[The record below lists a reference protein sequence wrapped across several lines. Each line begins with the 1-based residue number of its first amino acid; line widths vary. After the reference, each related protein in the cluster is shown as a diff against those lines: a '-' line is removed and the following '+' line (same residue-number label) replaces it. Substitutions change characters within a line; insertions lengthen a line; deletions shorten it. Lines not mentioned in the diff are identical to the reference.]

1 MWEVGVVPIESFAFR
16 VNLKAYDDDYD
27 GPPEMDGMLGLV
39 RLVGEGWF
47 KCYYIAW

>member
-1 MWEVGVVPIESFAFR
+1 MWGWAAPIASFAFR

-27 GPPEMDGMLGLV
+27 GPPEMDGMLWLV
-39 RLVGEGWF
+39 RLEGWRRF